1 MHRNMH
7 NKIHSVISP
16 LFRIKNAD
24 TETGWNVQI
33 LRSVWIISAEIRY
46 LLSEQKKFQNKSK
59 NIDEVYQSVFFR
71 CIMFLSYRVTFLCNV
86 LGQIHY
92 TSESPVRYFF
102 YEKVVK
108 WCYIIQT
115 RQMLFWNL
123 WEQHVKSYLF
133 PCMFYACKA
142 GLATCYVTTDG
153 GIYTCSELPEFK
165 IGTVKAGL
173 DVPRIRE
180 IVYLN
185 DKVDSMCEGCEY
197 INHCKTRGCQTS
209 NYEVNKDVYR
219 PIEVNCKVTKWMY
232 NLIKENLSE
241 KQLNNMK
248 EEYERRYIRHGK

>member
-1 MHRNMH
+1 MC
-7 NKIHSVISP
+7 
-16 LFRIKNAD
+16 
-24 TETGWNVQI
+24 
-33 LRSVWIISAEIRY
+33 IR
-46 LLSEQKKFQNKSK
+46 
-59 NIDEVYQSVFFR
+59 DR
-71 CIMFLSYRVTFLCNV
+71 
-86 LGQIHY
+86 
-92 TSESPVRYFF
+92 
-102 YEKVVK
+102 
-108 WCYIIQT
+108 T

>member
-1 MHRNMH
+1 MH

-108 WCYIIQT
+108 WCIITSPQFIQEDFQFIPIHSAKT
-115 RQMLFWNL
+115 YFI
-123 WEQHVKSYLF
+123 SCAF
-133 PCMFYACKA
+133 A
-142 GLATCYVTTDG
+142 GVL
-153 GIYTCSELPEFK
+153 EL
-165 IGTVKAGL
+165 
-173 DVPRIRE
+173 
-180 IVYLN
+180 
-185 DKVDSMCEGCEY
+185 
-197 INHCKTRGCQTS
+197 
-209 NYEVNKDVYR
+209 
-219 PIEVNCKVTKWMY
+219 
-232 NLIKENLSE
+232 LS
-241 KQLNNMK
+241 
-248 EEYERRYIRHGK
+248 

>member
-1 MHRNMH
+1 MYTLSLEII
-7 NKIHSVISP
+7 NKCN
-16 LFRIKNAD
+16 LNCTYCYLGEKKN
-24 TETGWNVQI
+24 TYMSLET
-33 LRSVWIISAEIRY
+33 A
-46 LLSEQKKFQNKSK
+46 QKAIDIAVHEANKQY
-59 NIDEVYQSVFFR
+59 DRTLMVYF
-71 CIMFLSYRVTFLCNV
+71 I
-86 LGQIHY
+86 G
-92 TSESPVRYFF
+92 
-102 YEKVVK
+102 
-108 WCYIIQT
+108 
-115 RQMLFWNL
+115 
-123 WEQHVKSYLF
+123 
-133 PCMFYACKA
+133 

-197 INHCKTRGCQTS
+197 IKHCKTRGCQTS

-248 EEYERRYIRHGK
+248 AC

>member
-1 MHRNMH
+1 MH

-108 WCYIIQT
+108 WCLLINTAHI
-115 RQMLFWNL
+115 M
-123 WEQHVKSYLF
+123 
-133 PCMFYACKA
+133 
-142 GLATCYVTTDG
+142 
-153 GIYTCSELPEFK
+153 
-165 IGTVKAGL
+165 
-173 DVPRIRE
+173 E
-180 IVYLN
+180 IVALTIPPAKGFN
-185 DKVDSMCEGCEY
+185 PPTNPEIAAHTLSV
-197 INHCKTRGCQTS
+197 I
-209 NYEVNKDVYR
+209 VYD
-219 PIEVNCKVTKWMY
+219 
-232 NLIKENLSE
+232 
-241 KQLNNMK
+241 
-248 EEYERRYIRHGK
+248 